1 MAEELLKRAAA
12 SFPNWTRTPIPG
24 FNVSAGGVIA
34 LADLSTIAQ
43 RTAIAGGSSWLD
55 ALLLAPGLHY
65 QQAADALANGG
76 SSGMDN
82 TGGAGPGGSPSYAAI
97 EQLREGKTSTYNIT
111 NPATVRYLQ
120 RLAAT
125 AQRDGYPVMVDVG
138 TLPERRYYWASG
150 RGRRSVG
157 QRANIWKDQ
166 PADLGWVS
174 HLLYLASPILTIAA
188 FVFMILLQEWW
199 GVGLLLSL
207 MLSRV
212 LNIWV
217 IKQRAKLPP
226 ALPKDGTTKK
236 PPPPRRRSDAAVSP
250 SSTTSDY
257 DDDDSSSS
265 SSAGPP
271 EHHLGD
277 VLTSYLVDLGAGRTV
292 CLRGL
297 ADDLQAITTTTWL
310 AAKTHVDG
318 YLEAFA
324 KLLVFVVAAL
334 SGNMSQAG
342 GVIFMA
348 LLLVTAGLLGL
359 SNAHATTLRMHG
371 RVAAPTQERL
381 VLVPAA
387 TATATAGGRGN
398 VRRTGGGGGGGPPYR
413 TSGRSFTTQS
423 TGSSSLVPWPSIP
436 RNRPSIGVMALDDF
450 AEKGQIGSGVRNSF
464 PLLDRAHYR

>member
-1 MAEELLKRAAA
+1 MAEELWKRAAV
-12 SFPNWTRTPIPG
+12 SFPNWTNTPIPR
-24 FNVSAGGVIA
+24 FSVSAGGVIA

-65 QQAADALANGG
+65 QQAADALANSG

-82 TGGAGPGGSPSYAAI
+82 TGGLSPSYSAI
-97 EQLREGKTSTYNIT
+97 EHFGEGKTSTYNIT

-120 RLAAT
+120 RLAAA
-125 AQRDGYPVMVDVG
+125 AQRDGYPVMIDVG
-138 TLPERRYYWASG
+138 TLPERRYSFSG
-150 RGRRSVG
+150 RGKRSVG

-174 HLLYLASPILTIAA
+174 HLLYLASPILTITA

-199 GVGLLLSL
+199 GVGLLLAL

-236 PPPPRRRSDAAVSP
+236 APPPPPRRRSDTALS
-250 SSTTSDY
+250 SSTTSD
-257 DDDDSSSS
+257 DDV
-265 SSAGPP
+265 SSAPVRPP
-271 EHHLGD
+271 ENLGE

-318 YLEAFA
+318 YLEAVA
-324 KLLVFVVAAL
+324 KLVVYVVAAF

-342 GVIFMA
+342 GIIFMA
-348 LLLVTAGLLGL
+348 LLLITAGLLGL
-359 SNAHATTLRMHG
+359 SNAHAKTLRMHG
-371 RVAAPTQERL
+371 RIAAPTQEKL
-381 VLVPAA
+381 ILVPASSSA
-387 TATATAGGRGN
+387 AGGGRGN
-398 VRRTGGGGGGGPPYR
+398 PRRTGEGGGPPVLPPYP
-413 TSGRSFTTQS
+413 TSGRSFTAQS
-423 TGSSSLVPWPSIP
+423 TGSSSLLPWPSAP
-436 RNRPSIGVMALDDF
+436 QRRRPSMGVTALDDL
-450 AEKGQIGSGVRNSF
+450 AEKGQIGTGVRNSF
-464 PLLDRAHYR
+464 PLEDYADYRRPLR

>member
-12 SFPNWTRTPIPG
+12 SFPNWTNTPIPH
-24 FNVSAGGVIA
+24 FSVSAGGVIA

-65 QQAADALANGG
+65 QQAADALANSG
-76 SSGMDN
+76 SSGMDS
-82 TGGAGPGGSPSYAAI
+82 GGPGASPSYAAI
-97 EQLREGKTSTYNIT
+97 ERLKEGKTSTYNIT

-120 RLAAT
+120 RVAAA

-138 TLPERRYYWASG
+138 TLPERRYWSTG

-166 PADLGWVS
+166 PADLGWIS
-174 HLLYLASPILTIAA
+174 HLLYLASPILTVAA
-188 FVFMILLQEWW
+188 FIFMILLQEWW
-199 GVGLLLSL
+199 GVGLLLAL

-226 ALPKDGTTKK
+226 AIPPKDGTSKK
-236 PPPPRRRSDAAVSP
+236 PPPPPPRQRRPSNDAASL
-250 SSTTSDY
+250 
-257 DDDDSSSS
+257 SSSS
-265 SSAGPP
+265 SGTTEDNASPA
-271 EHHLGD
+271 EHLGNM
-277 VLTSYLVDLGAGRTV
+277 LTSYLVDLGSGRTI

-310 AAKTHVDG
+310 KTKTHVDG

-324 KLLVFVVAAL
+324 KLVVYVVAAF

-342 GVIFMA
+342 GIIFMA
-348 LLLVTAGLLGL
+348 LLLLTAGLLGL
-359 SNAHATTLRMHG
+359 SNAHAKTLRMHG
-371 RVAAPTQERL
+371 RIAAPTQERL
-381 VLVPAA
+381 FLVP
-387 TATATAGGRGN
+387 TTTSR
-398 VRRTGGGGGGGPPYR
+398 GGGGGNIRRSGGGPPAIPPYP
-413 TSGRSFTTQS
+413 TSGRSFTAQS
-423 TGSSSLVPWPSIP
+423 SGLSSLVPWPSIP
-436 RNRPSIGVMALDDF
+436 RMRPNTGVTALDDF
-450 AEKGQIGSGVRNSF
+450 AEKGQIGSGLRNS
-464 PLLDRAHYR
+464 LSVDNRGDYR

>member
-12 SFPNWTRTPIPG
+12 SFPNWTTTPIPR
-24 FNVSAGGVIA
+24 FSVSAGGVIA

-43 RTAIAGGSSWLD
+43 RTAIAGGASWLD
-55 ALLLAPGLHY
+55 TLLLAPGLHY
-65 QQAADALANGG
+65 QQAADALANSG

-82 TGGAGPGGSPSYAAI
+82 TGGSSPSYSAI

-120 RLAAT
+120 RMAAA
-125 AQRDGYPVMVDVG
+125 AQRDGYPVIVDVG
-138 TLPERRYYWASG
+138 TLPERRYWSGG

-199 GVGLLLSL
+199 GVGLLLAL

-217 IKQRAKLPP
+217 IKQRAKLQP
-226 ALPKDGTTKK
+226 ALPKDGITKK
-236 PPPPRRRSDAAVSP
+236 PPPPPPPRRRSDAAVS
-250 SSTTSDY
+250 SSTTTASSDDE
-257 DDDDSSSS
+257 DDDDDDTP
-265 SSAGPP
+265 SAAPHHLP
-271 EHHLGD
+271 EHLGD

-318 YLEAFA
+318 YLEAAA
-324 KLLVFVVAAL
+324 KLIVYVVAAF

-342 GVIFMA
+342 GIIFMA
-348 LLLVTAGLLGL
+348 LLLLTAGLLGL
-359 SNAHATTLRMHG
+359 SNAHAKTLRMHG

-381 VLVPAA
+381 VLVP
-387 TATATAGGRGN
+387 TTSAGGGAG
-398 VRRTGGGGGGGPPYR
+398 T
-413 TSGRSFTTQS
+413 
-423 TGSSSLVPWPSIP
+423 
-436 RNRPSIGVMALDDF
+436 
-450 AEKGQIGSGVRNSF
+450 
-464 PLLDRAHYR
+464 

>member
-12 SFPNWTRTPIPG
+12 SFPNWTNTPIPR
-24 FNVSAGGVIA
+24 FSVSAGGVIA

-65 QQAADALANGG
+65 QQAADALANSG

-82 TGGAGPGGSPSYAAI
+82 STGGGPSPSYSAI

-120 RLAAT
+120 RMAVA

-138 TLPERRYYWASG
+138 TLPERRYWSGG

-199 GVGLLLSL
+199 GVGLLLAL

-226 ALPKDGTTKK
+226 ALPKDGNTKK
-236 PPPPRRRSDAAVSP
+236 PPPPTPAPRRRSDAAAS
-250 SSTTSDY
+250 SSTATSDEE
-257 DDDDSSSS
+257 DKNEDASSP
-265 SSAGPP
+265 GPHHHHPP
-271 EHHLGD
+271 ENLGD

-318 YLEAFA
+318 YLEAAA
-324 KLLVFVVAAL
+324 KLVVYVVAAF

-342 GVIFMA
+342 GLIFMA
-348 LLLVTAGLLGL
+348 LLLITAGLLGL
-359 SNAHATTLRMHG
+359 SNAHAKTLRMHG

-381 VLVPAA
+381 VL
-387 TATATAGGRGN
+387 
-398 VRRTGGGGGGGPPYR
+398 
-413 TSGRSFTTQS
+413 S

-436 RNRPSIGVMALDDF
+436 RMRPSAGVASLDDF
-450 AEKGQIGSGVRNSF
+450 AEKGQIGSGVRYSL
-464 PLLDRAHYR
+464 PPDDRAHYR

>member
-12 SFPNWTRTPIPG
+12 SFPNWTNTPIPR
-24 FNVSAGGVIA
+24 FSVSAGGVIA

-65 QQAADALANGG
+65 QQAADALANSG

-82 TGGAGPGGSPSYAAI
+82 STGGGSSPSYSAI

-120 RLAAT
+120 RMAAA

-138 TLPERRYYWASG
+138 TLPERRYWSGG

-199 GVGLLLSL
+199 GVGLLLAL

-226 ALPKDGTTKK
+226 VLPKDGAAKK
-236 PPPPRRRSDAAVSP
+236 PLPPPSAPRRRSDAAAS
-250 SSTTSDY
+250 SSTTTSDEE
-257 DDDDSSSS
+257 DKDEDAASP
-265 SSAGPP
+265 GPHHHPP
-271 EHHLGD
+271 ENLGD

-318 YLEAFA
+318 YLEAAA
-324 KLLVFVVAAL
+324 KLVVYVVAAF
-334 SGNMSQAG
+334 SGNMSQVG
-342 GVIFMA
+342 GLIFMA
-348 LLLVTAGLLGL
+348 LLLITAGLLGL
-359 SNAHATTLRMHG
+359 SNAHAKTLRMHG

-381 VLVPAA
+381 VLVPMAA
-387 TATATAGGRGN
+387 PAGGLYHAEHG
-398 VRRTGGGGGGGPPYR
+398 V
-413 TSGRSFTTQS
+413 
-423 TGSSSLVPWPSIP
+423 LVV
-436 RNRPSIGVMALDDF
+436 GAMALHSEDA
-450 AEKGQIGSGVRNSF
+450 AERWRDVLG
-464 PLLDRAHYR
+464 

>member
-12 SFPNWTRTPIPG
+12 SFPNWTNTPIPH
-24 FNVSAGGVIA
+24 FSVSAGGVIA

-65 QQAADALANGG
+65 QQAADALANSG
-76 SSGMDN
+76 SSGMDS
-82 TGGAGPGGSPSYAAI
+82 GGPGASPSYAAI
-97 EQLREGKTSTYNIT
+97 ERLKEGKTSTYNIT

-120 RLAAT
+120 RVAAA

-138 TLPERRYYWASG
+138 TLPERRYWSTG

-166 PADLGWVS
+166 PADLGWIS
-174 HLLYLASPILTIAA
+174 HLLYLASPILTVAA
-188 FVFMILLQEWW
+188 FIFMILLQEWW
-199 GVGLLLSL
+199 GVGLLLAL

-226 ALPKDGTTKK
+226 AIPPKNSTSKK
-236 PPPPRRRSDAAVSP
+236 PPPPPPQWRPSNDAASL
-250 SSTTSDY
+250 
-257 DDDDSSSS
+257 SSSS
-265 SSAGPP
+265 SGTSEDNASPA
-271 EHHLGD
+271 EHLGNM
-277 VLTSYLVDLGAGRTV
+277 LTSYLVDLGSGRTI

-310 AAKTHVDG
+310 KTKTHVDG

-324 KLLVFVVAAL
+324 KLVVYVVAAF

-342 GVIFMA
+342 GIIFMA
-348 LLLVTAGLLGL
+348 LLLLTAGLLGL
-359 SNAHATTLRMHG
+359 SNAHAKTLRMHG
-371 RVAAPTQERL
+371 RIAAPTQERL
-381 VLVPAA
+381 VLVP
-387 TATATAGGRGN
+387 TTTSR
-398 VRRTGGGGGGGPPYR
+398 GGGGGNIRRSGGGPPAIPPYP
-413 TSGRSFTTQS
+413 TSGRSFTAQS
-423 TGSSSLVPWPSIP
+423 SGLSSLVPWPSIP
-436 RNRPSIGVMALDDF
+436 RMRPNTGVTALDDF
-450 AEKGQIGSGVRNSF
+450 AEKGQIGSGLRNS
-464 PLLDRAHYR
+464 LSVDNRGDYR